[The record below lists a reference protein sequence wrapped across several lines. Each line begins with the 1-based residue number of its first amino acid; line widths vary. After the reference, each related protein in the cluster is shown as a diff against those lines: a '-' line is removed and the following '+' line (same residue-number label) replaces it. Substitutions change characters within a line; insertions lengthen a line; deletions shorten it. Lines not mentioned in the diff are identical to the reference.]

1 MTNASDARR
10 KGARVGPYEI
20 VSRLGTGGMG
30 EVYRAHDVRLRR
42 DVALKML
49 SEDLAADRH
58 RLRRFEQ
65 EARAASMLSH
75 PNIVTVFEIGEAQA
89 GVYIAMELI
98 EGQTLRH
105 LLKPGGLPVRKLL
118 DLAAQIA
125 EGLACAHQA
134 GIVHRDLKPDNVM
147 VTAEGLAKILDF
159 GLAKLTRSPLERGAA
174 PDEGTLPLPTQPG
187 VLIGTVR
194 YMSPEQAGGSNA
206 GFRSDQFAFG
216 SMLYEMATGLPAFER
231 HTTVDTLAAILH
243 DEPEPIASSNP
254 RVPAP
259 LRWIIERC
267 LAKDARNRYAST
279 EDLARDLTLLRGHL
293 SDLSSQPPGLAAAP
307 RRRGVGR
314 LAAVAA
320 VLAFGLLGGLALNL
334 RRGRSEPPRFHQLTF
349 RNGHVESAR
358 FALDGQTVVYS
369 AYWDGRPIEIFL
381 GRSDGPEFRPVGMPG
396 ADILAVSTSGEMALS
411 LRRRWFEPFKLI
423 GTLARLGIAS
433 SGAPREVLEDVFWAD
448 WSPDGRDLAIV
459 RQVGGKSRLEYP
471 IGKVL
476 YEEKAGYI
484 SHPRVSRDG
493 QRVAFLDHPAVA
505 DDAGGVAVVDRA
517 GNPKTLVTAF
527 AAVWGLAW
535 SPDGSEVWFTGAPT
549 GIARALYAVDLSGRQ
564 RVLARVA
571 GSIRLDDVAASGR
584 VLLTHEH
591 IKQRLMALAPGETR
605 ERDLSWLDYSLAEAI
620 SPDGREV
627 LFVEGGEGGGPG
639 YSAFLRRTDGSPA
652 IRLGEGDPLSLSP
665 DRQWVLAIVET
676 AGAPRFVLYPIGPGE
691 PRPLPNDRLRV
702 IGGDFMPDGKRILF
716 WGREQGH
723 GVRLYLQ
730 DLAGGMP
737 RAISPEGFR
746 GYAHG
751 ISPDGK
757 FVTVIGPRDGIFLY
771 PVEGGEPREL
781 TMFTEDDA
789 PGGWSADGRFLY
801 VVGAGGRPRK
811 VDRIE
816 MATGKR
822 EAWKELAPDDPEG
835 SATAIRLT
843 PDGRYYAYTYRR
855 DESDL
860 YLVDGLK

>member
-1 MTNASDARR
+1 MRSIARTTSAS
-10 KGARVGPYEI
+10 E
-20 VSRLGTGGMG
+20 
-30 EVYRAHDVRLRR
+30 R

-320 VLAFGLLGGLALNL
+320 VLALGLLGGLAVNL
-334 RRGRSEPPRFHQLTF
+334 GRGRSEPPRFHQLTF

-381 GRSDGPEFRPVGMPG
+381 GRSEGPEFRPVGMPG
-396 ADILAVSTSGEMALS
+396 ADILAVSKSGEMALS
-411 LRRRWFEPFKLI
+411 LNRRWFEPFKLI

-459 RQVGGKSRLEYP
+459 RQIGGKSRLEYP

-476 YEEKAGYI
+476 DEEKAGYI

-493 QRVAFLDHPAVA
+493 KRVAFLDHPAVA

-517 GNPKTLVTAF
+517 GNRKTLVTGF

-652 IRLGEGDPLSLSP
+652 IRLGEGDAAQPVAGSPMGSGHRRDGGRAAVRAVP
-665 DRQWVLAIVET
+665 DRRRRAQAASQRTPTGHRRGLH
-676 AGAPRFVLYPIGPGE
+676 AGRKAHPLLGARTGPRRP
-691 PRPLPNDRLRV
+691 PLPPGPRRRNAAR
-702 IGGDFMPDGKRILF
+702 
-716 WGREQGH
+716 H
-723 GVRLYLQ
+723 
-730 DLAGGMP
+730 LAGGLPGVRRRHLAGRQVRHGASGLATASISIPSRAASRESFRRSP
-737 RAISPEGFR
+737 RTTPPA
-746 GYAHG
+746 A
-751 ISPDGK
+751 
-757 FVTVIGPRDGIFLY
+757 GP
-771 PVEGGEPREL
+771 P
-781 TMFTEDDA
+781 T
-789 PGGWSADGRFLY
+789 
-801 VVGAGGRPRK
+801 GATSTPS
-811 VDRIE
+811 E
-816 MATGKR
+816 R
-822 EAWKELAPDDPEG
+822 EAGPGRWTESRWRPA
-835 SATAIRLT
+835 SAN
-843 PDGRYYAYTYRR
+843 PGR
-855 DESDL
+855 S
-860 YLVDGLK
+860 